1 MRKRI
6 YEIIEKAA
14 FEDHL
19 SRVYDIVLIAAIIV
33 SLIPLTFKHELWWFR
48 ITDKVTVVIFIID
61 YILRL
66 ITADYKYGN
75 HSWKSF
81 VRYPFSPMALI
92 DLISILPSLT
102 IMNNLFKLLRTFRL
116 LRTISLVRAT
126 RVTKTIRVLK
136 TVRYS
141 RSASIFN
148 RIVRESRNAL
158 TVVMLFVISYI
169 FLTALIV
176 FNLEPQVF
184 RHFVDAL
191 YWSTLTLTTVGYGDI
206 VPQTLVGKLITMCSS
221 FVGIAV
227 IALPSGIFSASY
239 ITILNRERE
248 QERERK
254 RRQGRERG
262 REDASDNDRSDS
274 ES

>member
-14 FEDHL
+14 YEDRL
-19 SRVYDIVLIAAIIV
+19 SKMYDIFLIAAIIV
-33 SLIPLTFKHELWWFR
+33 SLIPLTFKHELWWFK
-48 ITDKVTVVIFIID
+48 ITDKVTVTIFIFD
-61 YILRL
+61 YALRF
-66 ITADYKYGN
+66 ITADYKYED

-81 VRYPFSPMALI
+81 VRYPFSLMALV

-116 LRTISLVRAT
+116 LKTISLVRAT
-126 RVTKTIRVLK
+126 RVTKTIRILK

-141 RSASIFN
+141 RSVPILG
-148 RIVRESRNAL
+148 RVLRESRDAI
-158 TVVMLFVISYI
+158 VIVMLFVISYI
-169 FLTALIV
+169 FLTALTV

-206 VPQTLVGKLITMCSS
+206 VPRTLIGKLITMCSS

-227 IALPSGIFSASY
+227 IALPSGILSASY
-239 ITILNRERE
+239 ISFLNRERE
-248 QERERK
+248 
-254 RRQGRERG
+254 
-262 REDASDNDRSDS
+262 SD
-274 ES
+274 E